1 MKFGIILP
9 NYGPQS
15 STSGLRKVTAKAES
29 LGYESVWTTDHV
41 LLPQSDSARFGQLYE
56 AITTLCFL
64 AGQTSSIR
72 LGISSLVLPQRN
84 PIVVAKQIATLDALS
99 KGRAML
105 CVGAGWSAGEYKNL
119 GSNFEDRGQRMDE
132 AIDLLRALW
141 SSDLGES
148 ISFNGEN
155 YHFQDAV
162 FSPTPVQAGGPP
174 IWVGGHSKAAIRRAV
189 ERGDGWHP
197 SSLSLQ
203 AFTALAREYLKIPGS
218 RRATLSARLRLS
230 FDNSD
235 PTAQLI
241 GPPDTIVN
249 TLLGYQRAGLQ
260 YAVISLPGETSSEQI
275 EAMGQFSED
284 VAPPFKAER

>member
-1 MKFGIILP
+1 
-9 NYGPQS
+9 
-15 STSGLRKVTAKAES
+15 
-29 LGYESVWTTDHV
+29 
-41 LLPQSDSARFGQLYE
+41 
-56 AITTLCFL
+56 
-64 AGQTSSIR
+64 
-72 LGISSLVLPQRN
+72 
-84 PIVVAKQIATLDALS
+84 
-99 KGRAML
+99 
-105 CVGAGWSAGEYKNL
+105 
-119 GSNFEDRGQRMDE
+119 
-132 AIDLLRALW
+132 
-141 SSDLGES
+141 
-148 ISFNGEN
+148 
-155 YHFQDAV
+155 
-162 FSPTPVQAGGPP
+162 
-174 IWVGGHSKAAIRRAV
+174 V